1 MKRLHESI
9 LLFAGRH
16 LVQST
21 DESIVSAVL
30 PNEYANIATP

>member
-1 MKRLHESI
+1 MRRLHESI

-21 DESIVSAVL
+21 DEPIVSVVL
-30 PNEYANIATP
+30 SDEYANIATP